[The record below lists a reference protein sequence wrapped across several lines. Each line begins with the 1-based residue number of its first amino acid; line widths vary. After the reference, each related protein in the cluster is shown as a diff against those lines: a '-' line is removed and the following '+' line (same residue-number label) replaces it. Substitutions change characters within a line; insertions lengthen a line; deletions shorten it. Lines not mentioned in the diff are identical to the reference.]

1 MTFST
6 SSLVSS
12 VLILLSIFFKK
23 NLLCPWVSLL
33 YFFRWLVFLL
43 DLNHHLVLIQ
53 ELPELLALYK
63 DFTTPIALLFH

>member
-12 VLILLSIFFKK
+12 VLILFSVFFFKTY
-23 NLLCPWVSLL
+23 LLCPWVSLL
-33 YFFRWLVFLL
+33 YFFPCLVLLL

-53 ELPELLALYK
+53 ELLEPVALYK
-63 DFTTPIALLFH
+63 DFTTLLL